1 MRVTMLSTGHW
12 VLCSAWL
19 SLAVACS
26 NDRKAV
32 DDADGGETKDA
43 RCPVVVAEA
52 DCDRSQRPFVFV
64 HGLYGSGDNI
74 ANVALLLASNGYC
87 SDRFYAI
94 DYESLNQ
101 MDQPGS
107 NGDLDAFID
116 YVLAETKAD
125 KVELVGHSNGTIN
138 SRNYLLEGG
147 MGNVVAAHAAK
158 VAHYIHLAGGPLPVP
173 SDPPT
178 LCVASNSDMTATG
191 LCPPQAAQTAV
202 FEKQDHFAVAAS
214 DESFAAIYEFLRG
227 EPPKYTTIQC
237 DAETITLEAKAES
250 FADNVVPV
258 GSTTEIYELGD
269 DPRKRGTPLET
280 FTLGSD
286 GVIGPW
292 KAKRLTQYE
301 FRGYDPQGK
310 LVGHQYVSPFLRTN
324 RWIRFL
330 TPSMGAGAAATNP
343 IVSSEGHSVVIARS
357 YKGAFRKDLGDSLK
371 VNGKEVL
378 EEQFSNA
385 TSATVGLFLFDANQN
400 EMSDGGSLSA
410 YEGLPFIRG
419 TDVYMDASTPGF
431 IELDHDGTVM
441 KVPNWPSTPNGPTV
455 VIFP

>member
-1 MRVTMLSTGHW
+1 MILSIRNG
-12 VLCSAWL
+12 VLCGGWL
-19 SLAVACS
+19 LLAAACS
-26 NDRKAV
+26 NDSKKSTGT
-32 DDADGGETKDA
+32 DGGADDP

-87 SDRFYAI
+87 SDRFFAI

-101 MDQPGS
+101 ADQPGS

-116 YVLAETKAD
+116 QVLAETDAD

-147 MGNVVAAHAAK
+147 MGNVIQAHAAK

-202 FEKQDHFAVAAS
+202 FEKHDHFAVAAS

-227 EPPKYTTIQC
+227 EEPKYTTIQC
-237 DAETITLEAKAES
+237 DAEDITLEAKAES

-258 GSTTEIYELGD
+258 GSTMELYELGD
-269 DPRKRGTPLET
+269 DPRERGKPIKT
-280 FTLGSD
+280 FTLGPD
-286 GVIGPW
+286 GTIGPFQG
-292 KAKRLTQYE
+292 KRLRQYE
-301 FRGYDPQGK
+301 FMGHDAEGK
-310 LVGHQYVSPFLRTN
+310 PVGHQYVSPFLRTN

-330 TPSMGAGAAATNP
+330 TPSAGAGAVATNP
-343 IVSSEGHSVVIARS
+343 IVSSEGHSVIIARS
-357 YKGAFRKDLGDSLK
+357 YKGAFRKDLGHSLK

-378 EEQFSNA
+378 EEPFSNA
-385 TSATVGLFLFDANQN
+385 TSATVGLFMFDANQN
-400 EMSDGGSLSA
+400 GASDGGSLMA

-419 TDVYMDASTPGF
+419 TDVFMDASSPAL
-431 IELDHDGTVM
+431 IELDYNGTVM
-441 KVPNWPSTPNGPTV
+441 KVPNWPSTPTGPSV